1 MTVVRGRSFARRC
14 ATRHDRH
21 PAGRKL
27 GYARGVAYRDDAADV
42 CEAPTA
48 EGTLRV
54 ELAPRHVRLAVAN
67 RSIEISDA
75 FVTIIEH
82 HRKHAAK
89 DKRTSLRITGR
100 VIVARDVP
108 RDDIGVWVEVEREGP
123 RAGIRR
129 IFGVEPVNLLEP
141 GGLTALG
148 ALDRLAQRL
157 RHALAHLA
165 LDVRRAFEIGSP
177 AAGGLDKVLVVDHG
191 DRWVVYARRL
201 FRDRA
206 RFVMAIHDDGRILV
220 RDGRGPGPLPG
231 SPAAGPT
238 PGDDPPPPAGE
249 PIAGT
254 REITVRSRHGITVVG
269 DFVRF
274 ADPQGVDLARVSIP
288 WISPE
293 DRLELAR
300 RIGQLVDRE
309 HRDVTAWPPR
319 LAADADPAP

>member
-1 MTVVRGRSFARRC
+1 
-14 ATRHDRH
+14 
-21 PAGRKL
+21 
-27 GYARGVAYRDDAADV
+27 VAYRDDPDDV

-54 ELAPRHVRLAVAN
+54 EFAPRHVRLAVAS

-89 DKRTSLRITGR
+89 DKQTSIRIADR

-108 RDDIGVWVEVEREGP
+108 REGIGVWIEVEAEGP
-123 RAGIRR
+123 RAGLRR
-129 IFGVEPVNLLEP
+129 VFGVEPVSMLEP
-141 GGLTALG
+141 VGLTALA

-157 RHALAHLA
+157 RHALADSA
-165 LDVRRAFEIGSP
+165 PDVRRAIEIGSP
-177 AAGGLDKVLVVDHG
+177 AAGGLDKVLVIDHG

-206 RFVMAIHDDGRILV
+206 RFVMAIHDDGRIVV
-220 RDGRGPGPLPG
+220 RDGRG
-231 SPAAGPT
+231 T
-238 PGDDPPPPAGE
+238 E
-249 PIAGT
+249 PVTGT

-269 DFVRF
+269 DYLRF
-274 ADPQGVDLARVSIP
+274 ADPHGADLARVSIP
-288 WISPE
+288 WIGPE

-300 RIGQLVDRE
+300 RIGQLIDRE

-319 LAADADPAP
+319 LTPDADPAP

>member
-1 MTVVRGRSFARRC
+1 MHSYIPAKHGNNPARRW
-14 ATRHDRH
+14 
-21 PAGRKL
+21 L
-27 GYARGVAYRDDAADV
+27 GYARHVAYRDDTGDV

-54 ELAPRHVRLAVAN
+54 EFAPRHVRLAVAS

-75 FVTIIEH
+75 FVTLVEH

-89 DKRTSLRITGR
+89 DKRSSVRIADR

-108 RDDIGVWVEVEREGP
+108 REDVGVWVEVEPKGP

-141 GGLTALG
+141 AGLPALG

-165 LDVRRAFEIGSP
+165 PDVRRAFEIGS
-177 AAGGLDKVLVVDHG
+177 AASGGLDKVLIIDRG

-206 RFVMAIHDDGRILV
+206 RLVMTIHDDGRILV
-220 RDGRGPGPLPG
+220 RDGRG
-231 SPAAGPT
+231 
-238 PGDDPPPPAGE
+238 D
-249 PIAGT
+249 GT
-254 REITVRSRHGITVVG
+254 REIAVQSRHGITVVG
-269 DFVRF
+269 DYVRF
-274 ADPQGVDLARVSIP
+274 ADPQGVDLAKVSIP
-288 WISPE
+288 WITPE

-300 RIGQLVDRE
+300 RIGQLVDRDY
-309 HRDVTAWPPR
+309 RDVTAWPPR
-319 LAADADPAP
+319 LAADADPAG